1 MQTEELIALITIAAA
16 ILQIVL
22 FFKVWAMTNDIRAL
36 RNTFVFPASLD
47 RDSEIRKAL
56 ILGDKERAKEIIIQE
71 FIAKVANG
79 DTSNVED
86 FKKLKAKLNDKLSK
100 IGAEIPPIID
110 NLETAKDFYKI
121 YE

>member
-56 ILGDKERAKEIIIQE
+56 ILGDRERAKEIIIQE
-71 FIAKVANG
+71 FIAKVANC

-110 NLETAKDFYKI
+110 NLKTAKDFYKI

>member
-22 FFKVWAMTNDIRAL
+22 FFKVWAMINDIRAL

-56 ILGDKERAKEIIIQE
+56 ILGDRERAKEIIIQE
-71 FIAKVANG
+71 FIAKVSNG

-100 IGAEIPPIID
+100 IGAEIPPIIY